1 MRMLAARSGWPSL
14 TLTPNRICVL
24 LCAAVATGCVTP
36 VQPLPPGAGTAVGYA
51 GQASARIVAVQRST
65 RLITVQSPSGQEATL
80 YVDPAVRNFS
90 HIRAGDSV
98 RLTYQ
103 RVLEVHVHGPT
114 APSPGV
120 LVDQDVATAAPGERP
135 AALWRGR
142 TTRTVQVI
150 SIDRKTRTVTYR
162 EPDGSLDSV
171 VVQDPRNYWLV
182 DRLTPGTLVDV
193 TDHETLAVS
202 VERI

>member
-1 MRMLAARSGWPSL
+1 
-14 TLTPNRICVL
+14 
-24 LCAAVATGCVTP
+24 
-36 VQPLPPGAGTAVGYA
+36 
-51 GQASARIVAVQRST
+51 
-65 RLITVQSPSGQEATL
+65 
-80 YVDPAVRNFS
+80 
-90 HIRAGDSV
+90 
-98 RLTYQ
+98 
-103 RVLEVHVHGPT
+103 
-114 APSPGV
+114 
-120 LVDQDVATAAPGERP
+120 
-135 AALWRGR
+135 
-142 TTRTVQVI
+142 VI